1 LGVVEVLTKKYSWII
16 KIIPL
21 VNIMNIKI
29 TGTGSSIPERV
40 KPNALFNSNSFFDS
54 SGSKI
59 ENTNQD
65 IIEKFQNITGIK
77 QRRYI
82 REDQTISDI
91 ALEAAQKAINDA
103 SLDSETIDYIVFA
116 HNVGDIAL
124 NSNQVNNL
132 PSLASKLKAGLKI
145 KNPECVAYDLLFGC
159 PGWVEGIIQA
169 KAFIKAGM
177 AKKCLVV
184 GADSL
189 SRVLDQSDRDSMI
202 YADGAG
208 ATIVEATQEEGGILS
223 HKTLTYTSE
232 GEAEY
237 IFYGHANDLG
247 KGTKYIKMLGRRVYE
262 FALSKVPLAIQNC
275 LEASGES
282 IEDLKKIFIHQANL
296 KMDEAIVK
304 RFYKLYKKPTPK
316 DVLPMNIQEYGNSS
330 VATIPTLFDLIR
342 KENYQGHKV
351 EKGDL
356 VIFASVGAGMNINA
370 ITYRI

>member
-1 LGVVEVLTKKYSWII
+1 
-16 KIIPL
+16 
-21 VNIMNIKI
+21 M
-29 TGTGSSIPERV
+29 
-40 KPNALFNSNSFFDS
+40 
-54 SGSKI
+54 
-59 ENTNQD
+59 
-65 IIEKFQNITGIK
+65 
-77 QRRYI
+77 
-82 REDQTISDI
+82 
-91 ALEAAQKAINDA
+91 EAAQKAINDA

-177 AKKCLVV
+177 AQKCLVV